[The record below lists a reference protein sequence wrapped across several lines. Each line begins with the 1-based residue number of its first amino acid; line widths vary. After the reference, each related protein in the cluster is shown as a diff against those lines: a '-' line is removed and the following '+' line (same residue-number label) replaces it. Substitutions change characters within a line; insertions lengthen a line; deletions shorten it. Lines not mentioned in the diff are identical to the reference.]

1 MSTTFTAPG
10 RFAGK
15 RILITGGSGGIGR
28 ATAERIVAEGGRV
41 LVTGTN
47 PEKLA
52 AVKEKLPEVV
62 TLVNDAGDPAECA
75 KAYCQAGADE
85 LALLDI
91 TATVENRPTMLEV
104 VKKVAEVTT
113 IPFTVGGGIFDVAS
127 ASAVLK
133 AGANKISTSSAAFRK
148 PEMIKEMI
156 TEFGPEKVTVAID
169 VDINES
175 LPSGYEVYIDGG
187 RTATG
192 ADAVEWAK
200 KIDGFGVPVI
210 LPTSKAGDG
219 AQTGFDLPVIRAMAE
234 ACSADIVASGG
245 AGKLEH
251 FYEAVKAGATV
262 LLAASVFHFNIIGI
276 PELKDYLR
284 GRGVKLR

>member
-1 MSTTFTAPG
+1 MNKQVSIMPC
-10 RFAGK
+10 
-15 RILITGGSGGIGR
+15 LDMQN
-28 ATAERIVAEGGRV
+28 GRV
-41 LVTGTN
+41 
-47 PEKLA
+47 
-52 AVKEKLPEVV
+52 VKGVHFV
-62 TLVNDAGDPAECA
+62 DIRDAGDPVECA
-75 KAYCQAGADE
+75 KAYCRAGADE

-113 IPFTVGGGIFDVAS
+113 IPFTVGGGISDVAS

-148 PEMIKEMI
+148 PEMIKEMVA
-156 TEFGPEKVTVAID
+156 EFGPEKVTVAID

-251 FYEAVKAGATV
+251 FYEAVEAGASV

-276 PELKDYLR
+276 PELKDYLQ
-284 GRGVKLR
+284 GRGIKLR